1 MIISALNFQS
11 NCSLK
16 TIPYTHKIIFPFVSA
31 KFVCALEGLIS
42 DQNALLEN
50 LNLKCELLL
59 KEISSLKLKL
69 DALDKVLSST
79 EGLQCAH
86 LDGNK
91 DEGLNSL
98 IFCNAGGSTQ
108 IVKNRSIPLSFRP
121 CVGVSVAGSGN
132 HSTESSEIIL
142 NGIFKKDK
150 NVTEEITNE
159 VAFAVLST
167 ALPSLTRENI
177 LGVRDL
183 RPRRVFEEAE
193 ESGDGLAPRSGA
205 PRSCV
210 VNLRSADLVR
220 EVMKAKRKLSNN
232 YLTSSYIK
240 YELLGPA
247 SAACMPSSKI
257 FINEMMPQEKFLFF
271 KSLRPIAQGL
281 GFKYVWHAGGK
292 FLGRRS
298 TG

>member
-1 MIISALNFQS
+1 M
-11 NCSLK
+11 
-16 TIPYTHKIIFPFVSA
+16 
-31 KFVCALEGLIS
+31 
-42 DQNALLEN
+42 
-50 LNLKCELLL
+50 
-59 KEISSLKLKL
+59 KL

-108 IVKNRSIPLSFRP
+108 IVKNRSIPLSSRP
-121 CVGVSVAGSGN
+121 CVGVSDAGSGN
-132 HSTESSEIIL
+132 HSAESSEIIL

-150 NVTEEITNE
+150 DVTEEITNE
-159 VAFAVLST
+159 VVFAVLST
-167 ALPSLTRENI
+167 VVPSLTRESI

-183 RPRRVFEEAE
+183 RPRRMIEEAE
-193 ESGDGLAPRSGA
+193 ETGDGLAPRSGA

-220 EVMKAKRKLSNN
+220 EVMEAKRKLSNN
-232 YLTSSYIK
+232 YLASSDIK
-240 YELLGPA
+240 SELLGAA

-257 FINEMMPQEKFLFF
+257 FINELMPQEKLFF

-292 FLGRRS
+292 FLARRS
-298 TG
+298 TGERAHVFASAADLQAIQTACQSAPKKHLPSINSPNDVATSSNNEGQEAAQVVKSASTL